1 MEPVQEGYL
10 ADSEDDDADLQTLQA
25 QLERLRGKPK
35 KRPNPKDK
43 MGESS
48 QGDQEKELR
57 TQEQAGA
64 QQKGTNEKRTR
75 TTSKNVLGLDLDS
88 DWDSNESLHVKTL
101 SDLSDS
107 SGEEGPD
114 NKSESWMTDMRAA
127 VERGTDSTR
136 QMGRGGKDD
145 RLTRGSAAGIAVSS
159 GTGREDVETF
169 RSAAP
174 KKAHAPQARGSQ
186 SRKVMST
193 GETGH

>member
-1 MEPVQEGYL
+1 
-10 ADSEDDDADLQTLQA
+10 
-25 QLERLRGKPK
+25 
-35 KRPNPKDK
+35 

-48 QGDQEKELR
+48 QGDQEKEFR

-114 NKSESWMTDMRAA
+114 NKSWRTDMRAA
-127 VERGTDSTR
+127 LERGTDSTR

-145 RLTRGSAAGIAVSS
+145 RLTRESAAGIAVSS
-159 GTGREDVETF
+159 GTGRDVETF

-193 GETGH
+193 GETRH